1 MKDYKELGENKDLP
15 VTIIWGK
22 DDVVCP
28 IKNSDE
34 LVRDAIPHARL
45 VLYENAGHA
54 VLYEK
59 AGEVAR
65 EIDAILSVATG

>member
-1 MKDYKELGENKDLP
+1 MADYQELGQNPDLP

-28 IKNSDE
+28 IKNGDK
-34 LVRDAIPHARL
+34 LVRDAIPHGRL
-45 VLYENAGHA
+45 ELYESAGHA

-65 EIDAILSVATG
+65 EIDAILSAATS

>member
-1 MKDYKELGENKDLP
+1 MAEYKKLGKNKKIP

-22 DDVVCP
+22 DDKVCP
-28 IKNSDE
+28 IKNGDE

-45 VLYENAGHA
+45 VLYESAGHA

-65 EIDAILSVATG
+65 EIDAILSDATS

>member
-1 MKDYKELGENKDLP
+1 MDDYKELGENKDLP

-28 IKNSDE
+28 IKNGDE

-45 VLYENAGHA
+45 VLHESAGHA

-65 EIDAILSVATG
+65 EIDAILSAATG